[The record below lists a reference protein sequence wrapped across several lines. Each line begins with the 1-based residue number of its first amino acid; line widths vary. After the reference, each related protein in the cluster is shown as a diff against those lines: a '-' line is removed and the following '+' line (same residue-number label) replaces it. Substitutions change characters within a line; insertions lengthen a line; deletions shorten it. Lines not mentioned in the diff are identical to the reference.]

1 MLVSA
6 ITTHSIVL
14 IALELRQVTDQISQ
28 GPFYSE
34 VPVLHGVPEV
44 WADQGMVS

>member
-14 IALELRQVTDQISQ
+14 IALELRQVTDQISH

-34 VPVLHGVPEV
+34 VLHGVPEV